1 MIKKARKRLG
11 KSGIRTH
18 DPKFSEIYLIKIQFT
33 MLFFSK
39 GRGGA
44 GSSSIPGET
53 LEPLLLGV
61 KSPSLLNF
69 TETRY
74 LPWKFGKFVKNVKK
88 LKPWVWIWTW
98 ATSARATIAQRLSP
112 LGHPSSYKVLLV
124 DFNIIKQEIWYKF
137 PIIE

>member
-44 GSSSIPGET
+44 GSSSIPRGT
-53 LEPLLLGV
+53 LEYLYLGV
-61 KSPSLLNF
+61 KSPSLRIFAKMSYRGLKISKFSKN
-69 TETRY
+69 TLQIQKGLGLTRT
-74 LPWKFGKFVKNVKK
+74 
-88 LKPWVWIWTW
+88 WVQESL
-98 ATSARATIAQRLSP
+98 AAIAQRLNYI
-112 LGHPSSYKVLLV
+112 GHVGLLNGEV
-124 DFNIIKQEIWYKF
+124 VSL
-137 PIIE
+137 

>member
-44 GSSSIPGET
+44 GSSSMPKGT
-53 LEPLLLGV
+53 LEPL
-61 KSPSLLNF
+61 
-69 TETRY
+69 Y
-74 LPWKFGKFVKNVKK
+74 LFSVKNSKHETYTPK
-88 LKPWVWIWTW
+88 RRD
-98 ATSARATIAQRLSP
+98 S
-112 LGHPSSYKVLLV
+112 
-124 DFNIIKQEIWYKF
+124 
-137 PIIE
+137 IE

>member
-11 KSGIRTH
+11 KFGIRTH
-18 DPKFSEIYLIKIQFT
+18 DPKFSDIYLIKIQFT

-44 GSSSIPGET
+44 GSSSIPEGT
-53 LEPLLLGV
+53 LEPHLLGV

-74 LPWKFGKFVKNVKK
+74 LP
-88 LKPWVWIWTW
+88 
-98 ATSARATIAQRLSP
+98 
-112 LGHPSSYKVLLV
+112 
-124 DFNIIKQEIWYKF
+124 
-137 PIIE
+137 